1 MLGRATPR
9 RATPALV
16 LRAYARVLDLASRVT
31 GREPSITPE
40 AAAFTCHH
48 LRVDSSKAK
57 RELDYGITPLDKLLS
72 DTIAWMR
79 QNAMLR
85 DA

>member
-1 MLGRATPR
+1 M
-9 RATPALV
+9 
-16 LRAYARVLDLASRVT
+16 LDLVSRVT

-40 AAAFTCHH
+40 AAVFTCHD
-48 LRVDSSKAK
+48 LRVDSSKAM